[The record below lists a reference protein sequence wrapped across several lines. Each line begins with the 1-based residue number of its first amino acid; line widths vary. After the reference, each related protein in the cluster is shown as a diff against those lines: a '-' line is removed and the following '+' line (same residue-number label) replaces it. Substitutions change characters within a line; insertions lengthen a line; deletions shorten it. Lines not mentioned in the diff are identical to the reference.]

1 VTERDGEKQPAR
13 PDYFEDFPEEFE
25 QRPDGPPR
33 DLARRARKEETAPPG
48 SALARVEEMRRRV
61 EEMAREEAER
71 AQTRTEEGS

>member
-1 VTERDGEKQPAR
+1 VSEREGDKKPAA

-33 DLARRARKEETAPPG
+33 DLARRARKEESAAPG

-61 EEMAREEAER
+61 EEMARAER
-71 AQTRTEEGS
+71 DRAKPPKDES